1 MIVSGSIGDSIT
13 FNCTAD
19 GIPNP
24 SLTWRRNG
32 TLLTT
37 GSTLWTIKET
47 GLMGQRVRDELDT
60 KLSVLSQLTLNKID
74 LVDHRSLIS
83 CQADNSVNESVLTY
97 TLIVND
103 IPRGQWT
110 LVFTSNSL

>member
-1 MIVSGSIGDSIT
+1 MIGEGSNLIVNGSIGDSIT

-24 SLTWRRNG
+24 SLTWRHNG

-37 GSTLWTIKET
+37 GSIRWTIKET
-47 GLMGQRVRDELDT
+47 SLNGQRVRDQLDT
-60 KLSVLSQLTLNKID
+60 EQSVLSQLTLNKID
-74 LVDHRSLIS
+74 QIDHGSLIS

-103 IPRGQWT
+103 IPRGQ
-110 LVFTSNSL
+110 F